1 MEKILYSDDNLNNL
15 TKKLIKILNIKIS
28 NDNKTIELITR
39 CKNIVNDTII
49 EVNNKYGI
57 NLKACMANIEK
68 INNKCLSNCIKKI
81 QIYLQQISQQQN
93 TQQQNT
99 QQQNNNVSKLEPFE
113 NSGGFATLSSMP
125 STGIMNA
132 TGTSGMLNQ
141 QNNNNISKKEG
152 RAELMNRLETIK
164 NETTEFMRNQTQ
176 PNQDQQE
183 NNFNVAEWLGL
194 TTSNQQLQQNNNQQN
209 NNQQNN
215 NQQHNNQ
222 QHNNQQHNNQH
233 NNQQFNNQQ
242 NNNQQN
248 NNQQFNSYSQSNN
261 NVGASFDEAY
271 IDINP
276 NNNQQ
281 SIINES
287 DPNKRLELLNKSRN
301 DIDNNIN
308 KYQNGEGFNPKISS
322 SEYNKQKGLFF

>member
-15 TKKLIKILNIKIS
+15 TKKLIKILKIKIS
-28 NDNKTIELITR
+28 NDNKTVELITR

-57 NLKACMANIEK
+57 NLKACMANVEK

-99 QQQNNNVSKLEPFE
+99 QQQNKNFSKLEPFE
-113 NSGGFATLSSMP
+113 NSGGFASLSSMP

-141 QNNNNISKKEG
+141 QNNNNNISKKEG
-152 RAELMNRLETIK
+152 RTELMNRLETIK

-215 NQQHNNQ
+215 NQQN
-222 QHNNQQHNNQH
+222 
-233 NNQQFNNQQ
+233 NNQQ

-281 SIINES
+281 SIINET

-308 KYQNGEGFNPKISS
+308 KYQNGEGFNPKVSS